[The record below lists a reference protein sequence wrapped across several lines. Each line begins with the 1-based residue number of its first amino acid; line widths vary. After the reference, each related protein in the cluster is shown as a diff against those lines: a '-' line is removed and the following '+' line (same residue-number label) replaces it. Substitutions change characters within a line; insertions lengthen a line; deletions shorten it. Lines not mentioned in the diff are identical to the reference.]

1 MVAHEQT
8 GVRPYAEF
16 NNIGY
21 QFPGEY
27 VPWQLGQNS
36 AIPADVVGGP
46 GTVARWLN
54 HETAFQMKDDT
65 AIRKLPCLHQPVAAN
80 DLWDFFKE
88 NQVVDISAEQCGDS
102 KCEAQAHSNK
112 AAEGSRRYG
121 GLQTTATF
129 AFYLYC
135 YNYDGIVGCGDSVR
149 SGEMYLSVGYDPNRY
164 AAGNYKGGML
174 FPAWR
179 LYTGCVEEDPV
190 CKTLKD
196 GKCTHGHYQD
206 GNYVPP
212 NLVPGMDKWYEC
224 GADDTADG
232 SGTPLRFAPDF
243 DQLPAPH
250 LYPPPS
256 YYSGNGLELGWNSD
270 NRESIRNWND
280 TIFEAGGSV
289 CKSETEWSGNKDEVQ
304 TTSDCLPS
312 FTYCVTRA
320 CRHQRKA
327 ALEGKTPCTVGPYT
341 KDPSIQ
347 EATESTAVG
356 KEPPMAEVCYWNGT
370 KGLYDPLNVGCD
382 MGNPT
387 FSEADYFK
395 VTDTIRWHSSDGVF
409 LDGATKYGDFN
420 FSIPSRFSL
429 QEWLLQYALHDH
441 VTGADYKAGFN
452 GSYGFLYQAG
462 FLAGIRARI
471 KAAYPPDK
479 IDWKTGRA
487 ECSLCE
493 TGSRRRLVDH
503 TPTSLRIRV
512 DRIEYTV
519 QAGGSHGDPG
529 ALADTDLIEGSSG
542 ACSVRPGRPGAAQDD
557 LSSGGAPRRVKMLRL
572 NVSALS
578 ADGLPLS
585 PAPGNLVSMTLG
597 LATSVDLFHVPTST
611 AHQATAPIQALTD
624 LLGGCGFQPLG
635 TPPSRHGAL
644 APAFYYRGGP
654 KVRKEAIPTHRDGRP
669 LWPVVANRS
678 GTSRGFL
685 FGAYGKE
692 GDGTRVSRFQP
703 ARNEEAGSAIAL
715 PAIFYIPVPE
725 FPAYDDLACQQTHST
740 TCEARHVDDEGE
752 QRDIDVRLE
761 YSSTSGRAG
770 PRIDRDRAT
779 ARE

>member
-1 MVAHEQT
+1 MQT

-21 QFPGEY
+21 QFPDEY
-27 VPWQLGQNS
+27 REWVVGQNS

-54 HETAFQMKDDT
+54 HQTTFKSTDGFKDG
-65 AIRKLPCLHQPVAAN
+65 IKLPCLHQPQAA
-80 DLWDFFKE
+80 DELWTFYE
-88 NQVVDISAEQCGDS
+88 GNRRVDISAEQCGDL
-102 KCEAQAHSNK
+102 KCTNTVPSNK
-112 AAEGSRRYG
+112 AAEGNDIYG
-121 GLQTTATF
+121 SLRTTATF

-149 SGEMYLSVGYDPNRY
+149 SGEMYLNVDYEPNRY
-164 AAGNYKGGML
+164 PAGSRTTGML

-179 LYTGCVEEDPV
+179 LYTGCVDTDPV
-190 CKTLKD
+190 CNTLKG
-196 GKCTHGHYQD
+196 GKCTDGHFDEY
-206 GNYVPP
+206 GTYVPP

-224 GADDTADG
+224 GADGNADE
-232 SGTPLRFAPDF
+232 SGTPLKFAPDF

-256 YYSGNGLELGWNSD
+256 YYETGWNEQ
-270 NRESIRNWND
+270 NMGSIIHWND
-280 TIFEAGGSV
+280 DKFAPQEGGV
-289 CKSETEWSGNKDEVQ
+289 CGIKTDWNGQRDDVKDS
-304 TTSDCLPS
+304 TDCVLS
-312 FTYCVTRA
+312 FPYCVTRA
-320 CRHQRKA
+320 CRHQREAIKA
-327 ALEGKTPCTVGPYT
+327 GKTPCTVGPYT

-347 EATESTAVG
+347 EAANSGAAG
-356 KEPPMAEVCYWNGT
+356 AEPAMAMVCYWNGT
-370 KGLYDPLNVGCD
+370 KGLYDPLNVGCN
-382 MGNPT
+382 MREPT
-387 FSEADYFK
+387 FSQADYLA
-395 VTDTIRWHSSDGVF
+395 VTKTIRYHSTEGAF
-409 LDGATKYGDFN
+409 LDGPEYAQNFN
-420 FSIPSRFSL
+420 FSFASEFSI

-462 FLAGIRARI
+462 FLAGIRAQI
-471 KAAYPPDK
+471 KAAYPPDE
-479 IDWKTGRA
+479 INWTGR
-487 ECSLCE
+487 
-493 TGSRRRLVDH
+493 RRRLVDH

-542 ACSVRPGRPGAAQDD
+542 ACSVRPGRPGAAQDN

-585 PAPGNLVSMTLG
+585 PAPGHNLFSMTLG

-611 AHQATAPIQALTD
+611 AHPATAPIQALTD

-635 TPPSRHGAL
+635 TPPSRHGAF

-678 GTSRGFL
+678 ATSRGFL

-725 FPAYDDLACQQTHST
+725 FPAYDDLACQQPHST